1 MPDRGY
7 VTLMQEGRS
16 LVEDRKSR
24 FIGRAAHVSSE
35 KDAYS
40 YIEDIRRSEKGAA
53 HNVYAFI
60 IGRYSEVSRSSDD
73 GEPSGTSGR
82 PCLEA
87 LTRAGLTD
95 SVVVVTRYFG
105 GTLLGKGGLVRAY
118 GLAAREAV
126 EAAGAASLVSY
137 LRTRI
142 ELEYSDWDKVS
153 AYLRDEGAKEI
164 SPEYAEKIWV
174 SYAIR
179 RNLEDALN
187 KGLTDLLNGK
197 LLILERYE
205 EEKLERIDPHKL
217 CKPLRVQ

>member
-1 MPDRGY
+1 MPDRDY

-24 FIGRAAHVSSE
+24 FIGRAAHVSGE

-40 YIEDIRRSEKGAA
+40 RIEEIRRSEKGAA
-53 HNVYAFI
+53 HNVYAFV
-60 IGRYSEVSRSSDD
+60 IGRNAEVSRSSDD

-87 LTRAGLTD
+87 LTRQGLTD
-95 SVVVVTRYFG
+95 SMVVVTRYFG
-105 GTLLGKGGLVRAY
+105 GILLGKGGLVRAY

-137 LRTRI
+137 LRTEI
-142 ELEYSDWDKVS
+142 ALEYSDWDKVS
-153 AYLRDEGAKEI
+153 SFLRSEGAKEI
-164 SPEYAEKIWV
+164 APEYAEKIKL

-179 RNLEDALN
+179 KDLESELN
-187 KGLTDLLNGK
+187 IGLTDLLKGK
-197 LLILERYE
+197 LQILAKHE
-205 EEKLERIDPHKL
+205 EERLERIGVSTK
-217 CKPLRVQ
+217 